1 MSVPAYSALV
11 LAGGSA
17 RRFGGADKGLQQL
30 AGRPLIEHALAA
42 LAAQAPPPA
51 EVLISA
57 NRHLDAYGAY
67 GHPVLSD
74 SLPGFQGPL
83 AGLAEGLAHA
93 RHDWLVTMPCD
104 VARLPADFVARLFSE
119 RHGDK
124 TDAVIACDAHSLHP
138 TLALLNRRVLPQLI
152 EFLSGDSR
160 RLRDWLAGLHTR
172 EAFFTEPFPN
182 LNTPEALAAL
192 DTERR

>member
-17 RRFGGADKGLQQL
+17 RRFGGVDKGLQLL
-30 AGRPLIEHALAA
+30 AGRPLIAHALDA
-42 LAAQAPPPA
+42 LAAQAPAPA
-51 EVLISA
+51 EILISA
-57 NRHLDAYGAY
+57 NRNLDVYAGF
-67 GHPVLSD
+67 GHPVLTD

-93 RHDWLVTMPCD
+93 SHDWLVTMPCD
-104 VARLPADFVARLFSE
+104 VARLPADFVARLFAE
-119 RHGDK
+119 RQGDK

-138 TLALLNRRVLPQLI
+138 TLALLHRRVLPQLL
-152 EFLSGDSR
+152 EFLQGDSR

-192 DTERR
+192 DAGQH